1 MERESKS
8 RKWERIKG
16 KWKREGKGG
25 RGRKEK
31 KGKKERKATM

>member
-8 RKWERIKG
+8 RKWEGIKG
-16 KWKREGKGG
+16 KGKKERKGG